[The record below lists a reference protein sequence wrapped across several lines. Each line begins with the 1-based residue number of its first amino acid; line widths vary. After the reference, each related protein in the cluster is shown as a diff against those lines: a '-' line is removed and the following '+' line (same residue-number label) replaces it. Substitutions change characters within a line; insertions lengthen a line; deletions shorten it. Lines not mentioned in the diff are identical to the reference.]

1 MTHLKKGEKEGLLH
15 GAPLNFPPL
24 EIEEFIPQPS
34 TQYITLA
41 RQDKCAAGSTLPQS
55 VQRNYTPVL

>member
-1 MTHLKKGEKEGLLH
+1 MTHLKKKGENEGLLH

-34 TQYITLA
+34 RQYFTFT
-41 RQDKCAAGSTLPQS
+41 RQDKCAAGSTLLS
-55 VQRNYTPVL
+55 LSKEILLLC